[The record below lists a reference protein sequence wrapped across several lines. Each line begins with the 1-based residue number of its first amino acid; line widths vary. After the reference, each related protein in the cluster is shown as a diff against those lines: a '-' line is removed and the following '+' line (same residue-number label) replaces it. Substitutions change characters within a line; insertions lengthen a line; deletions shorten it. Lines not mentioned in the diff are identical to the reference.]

1 MKIQTEEEKH
11 QYEEV
16 RKTHKIILTDKEY
29 EYWKNIWLDALGWS
43 HKYPYATNLRT
54 IILRGNYK
62 FHPSTEVELEIELE
76 GRENKGKDKKRRTM
90 E

>member
-16 RKTHKIILTDKEY
+16 EKSHKIILNDEEY

-43 HKYPYATNLRT
+43 HEFPHTTNLHK

-62 FHPSTEVELEIELE
+62 WYPFTDVELEIESE
-76 GRENKGKDKKRRTM
+76 GHEDKDKGQTRK
-90 E
+90 